1 MFDQMFLGFMDN
13 NKQCIGTMV
22 LVVIENFKL
31 WAMDYKKKVGF
42 MHGWLILFEKHMK
55 FLFN

>member
-42 MHGWLILFEKHMK
+42 MHG
-55 FLFN
+55 